1 MNQLHVGFN
10 KEVLPVGGCLFIG
23 DDISEAP
30 HKFRPKVSDPAKH
43 SFNPIKDISEAQAQ
57 EFAEVI
63 YTVYGQ
69 GENTLTVRN
78 GQIDLA
84 PALYKGKRLDELRG
98 SEEVER
104 LRDDI
109 LFNPI
114 VRNCLSSK
122 KKDFVFDAGRVIFAR
137 LNRTEL
143 GTKASL
149 LIGLSLMSFYKGQL
163 VIPDFGFYGRDAHAS
178 LIRENRLVAGVNF
191 LGELSDKLRRSVLLI
206 KDKQAAGATFEDAE
220 VLAKFA
226 GLRLDPDHKNNNYN
240 AFIDRAMGVS
250 GEL

>member
-10 KEVLPVGGCLFIG
+10 KKVMPVGGCLFIG
-23 DDISEAP
+23 DDISEVP
-30 HKFRPKVSDPAKH
+30 HKFRPRVFDPAKH
-43 SFNPIKDISEAQAQ
+43 SFNPIKNITEAQAQ

-84 PALYKGKRLDELRG
+84 PAVYKGKRLDEVRG

-109 LFNPI
+109 LFNPV

-122 KKDFVFDAGRVIFAR
+122 KKDFVFDAGRVVFAR
-137 LNRTEL
+137 LNRKEL

-149 LIGLSLMSFYKGQL
+149 LIGLCLMSFYKGEL
-163 VIPDFGFYGRDAHAS
+163 ISRLRLLRARGARVPDTGGA
-178 LIRENRLVAGVNF
+178 AGCR
-191 LGELSDKLRRSVLLI
+191 GEFPRRAI
-206 KDKQAAGATFEDAE
+206 GQAAPER
-220 VLAKFA
+220 LAHQGQA
-226 GLRLDPDHKNNNYN
+226 GGRGD
-240 AFIDRAMGVS
+240 V
-250 GEL
+250 